1 MEIFLFFKLFLI
13 LDLIFRFGFVIITNG
28 LWRDVRAGRRS
39 MIGNHVYGN
48 RRTRGSNPLLSATIS
63 CRFVGRIFLC
73 SEYLR
78 RSAVKLTG
86 RVCPRKRPRCPRKRP
101 RCSRKR
107 PPAPMPGRTH
117 GSVPTIVPKRTITT
131 IVSVGH
137 GRKNKMNLSARESA
151 LGAEKAPS
159 VLANC
164 GVLRM
169 EHFHLLS
176 RGKQS
181 TGC

>member
-86 RVCPRKRPRCPRKRP
+86 RVCPRSAHGADARTDTWVRPYNCSETYDHNNCFCRARK
-101 RCSRKR
+101 
-107 PPAPMPGRTH
+107 GR
-117 GSVPTIVPKRTITT
+117 ITWCC
-131 IVSVGH
+131 
-137 GRKNKMNLSARESA
+137 LP
-151 LGAEKAPS
+151 EKAPS

-181 TGC
+181 TGLLR